1 MCFVFREVV
10 HLVMQVLAL
19 ILWWGSASGGRNK
32 VKMNRV
38 CLHWGVPKERTRKYM
53 LDRSRERWSAEDVS
67 NEEIE
72 WIMRVEGNSTTLLLW
87 ESDPASGG
95 APDAPTAG
103 GHWYIRGGKV
113 ITLAEFIY
121 KFCDDLTMF
130 ELYRMWLLWPNLAFK
145 RPHSESLSEK
155 ANHTRNAKELQYQEI
170 GKYGLHAKERVQR
183 QRRG

>member
-1 MCFVFREVV
+1 MLER
-10 HLVMQVLAL
+10 
-19 ILWWGSASGGRNK
+19 S
-32 VKMNRV
+32 
-38 CLHWGVPKERTRKYM
+38 KEP
-53 LDRSRERWSAEDVS
+53 WSAEDLS

-72 WIMRVEGNSTTLLLW
+72 WIMRVEENKTTLLLW

-130 ELYRMWLLWPNLAFK
+130 ELYRMWLLWPNLIFR

-155 ANHTRNAKELQYQEI
+155 ANLTRNAKELQYQEI
-170 GKYGLHAKERVQR
+170 AMRPRATIFLPYSHALLRR
-183 QRRG
+183 RRG